1 MSTELS
7 KLNLGLSKVN
17 DFIYNSNN
25 LSIRKY
31 YNFNGNINYYSPN
44 FNLFTNYF
52 NDNLQFNNKYK
63 LVRLYKRKNRIKTIG
78 YFYKALIKSNNKTFF
93 QDIFIKEI
101 PIVTANMTQI
111 LDMNISNSITPIN
124 YKYSSMLYD
133 NSSCVNVEIFVTYL
147 LSKLVENGFSPAF
160 LKYYGCFSVT
170 MNKYTYLVGDN
181 EELQEMGLNEN
192 NCSIFFKEDDVYLE
206 VYNMPTYLLSIEKA
220 HVDIDEI
227 KHNFSNNVN
236 FLISITFQLFA
247 AIFTMY
253 NILGIKHNDLH
264 LGNIMFNRT
273 NKTHIYYNVDG
284 SIYKVPTFGF
294 EAKIIDWGRS
304 TYDFNGIKGKNS
316 IFNIDG
322 ECFGQYI
329 YKKLGSC
336 KHPIE
341 FDFNKYSDIVMLAH
355 NLLFDFVKQR
365 NTKWGRY
372 LKNLIININ
381 GEMNNYTKFDWSI
394 YKNINQNKFNIRPRN
409 VIKNKIFSNFIIKE
423 NDENLDNIK
432 IFQVVLDRINY

>member
-1 MSTELS
+1 
-7 KLNLGLSKVN
+7 
-17 DFIYNSNN
+17 
-25 LSIRKY
+25 
-31 YNFNGNINYYSPN
+31 
-44 FNLFTNYF
+44 
-52 NDNLQFNNKYK
+52 
-63 LVRLYKRKNRIKTIG
+63 
-78 YFYKALIKSNNKTFF
+78 
-93 QDIFIKEI
+93 
-101 PIVTANMTQI
+101 
-111 LDMNISNSITPIN
+111 
-124 YKYSSMLYD
+124 
-133 NSSCVNVEIFVTYL
+133 
-147 LSKLVENGFSPAF
+147 
-160 LKYYGCFSVT
+160 
-170 MNKYTYLVGDN
+170 
-181 EELQEMGLNEN
+181 
-192 NCSIFFKEDDVYLE
+192 
-206 VYNMPTYLLSIEKA
+206 
-220 HVDIDEI
+220 
-227 KHNFSNNVN
+227 
-236 FLISITFQLFA
+236 
-247 AIFTMY
+247 MY
-253 NILGIKHNDLH
+253 NIFGIKHNDLH

-284 SIYKVPTFGF
+284 NIYKVPTFGF

-336 KHPIE
+336 KYPIE

-355 NLLFDFVKQR
+355 NLLFDFIKQR

-409 VIKNKIFSNFIIKE
+409 VIKNKIFNNFIIKE
-423 NDENLDNIK
+423 DDENLDNIK